1 MLSAAQMA
9 QMNRLLDEALDL
21 DPQGRRRWLEA
32 LAPEYEDLKAA
43 LKKALLPQEGQATG
57 AEAVATLPKVG
68 AAGDT
73 TEFGSSL
80 QAGELVGPYRLVRP
94 LGAGG
99 MAEVWLAERADGAFK
114 REVALKIPVRLDRRQ
129 DLGQRFLLEPDILA
143 ALEHP
148 NIARFYDA
156 GVSQSGNPYLA
167 LEYVAGNNLLQ
178 WADQRKLDVRAR
190 I

>member
-21 DPQGRRRWLEA
+21 DLQGRRRWLEA

-80 QAGELVGPYRLVRP
+80 QAGELVGP
-94 LGAGG
+94 
-99 MAEVWLAERADGAFK
+99 
-114 REVALKIPVRLDRRQ
+114 DRR
-129 DLGQRFLLEPDILA
+129 G
-143 ALEHP
+143 
-148 NIARFYDA
+148 
-156 GVSQSGNPYLA
+156 
-167 LEYVAGNNLLQ
+167 
-178 WADQRKLDVRAR
+178 RAPGGR
-190 I
+190 RVG